1 MIIGNGSD
9 VIIFNA
15 TTGDPIGCQRNV
27 NVTLTDDLID
37 VTCKEDN
44 GWQKFIGGK
53 KSFTVVC
60 DALVD
65 WQPAINTEGISELV
79 DAFENRTPLTINISD
94 PTNVNIY
101 FTGDVYIE
109 SLELNAGT
117 EDVATYTATL
127 SGTGVIDSLVS

>member
-1 MIIGNGSD
+1 MSILNGSD
-9 VIIFNA
+9 IIIFNA
-15 TTGDPIGCQRNV
+15 TTGDPIACQRGVNV
-27 NVTLTDDLID
+27 NFSENPID
-37 VTCKEDN
+37 ITCKQDLGYEALDY
-44 GWQKFIGGK
+44 GLR
-53 KSFTVVC
+53 SFTITA

-79 DAFENRTPLTINISD
+79 DAYENRTPLTINISD

-101 FTGDVYIE
+101 FTGDVNIE

-127 SGTGVIDSLVS
+127 SGTGVIDSQVS